1 MAVTNQQIIDY
12 LLANPNLSDAQI
24 VSTMEQFKISPAQ
37 MATAVGLDEGVVA
50 SRVAATVPPGNS
62 ITLGDTVIVPQYQ
75 TTGSGMD
82 QQVGALESFATSKS
96 NGDPN
101 YKAPVGTPMQIYSAD
116 GEFVN
121 TVKTKKDQSFFGG
134 LVDALKDPV
143 VQAAVLGVAGGAGVF
158 DSLLSNVGSTALA
171 TENLTL
177 SELGLG
183 ASDLGAVTNVA
194 DIVAG
199 TEGSGLLTG
208 GSSVAGMG
216 AGTGLSTANTGLGLS
231 TSGGLGT
238 LGTGAGLT
246 AGELGVGNTLLGG
259 STLGSTLGG
268 LSTGV
273 GTGLGTT
280 LAGVGT
286 GVGSNLLTNVGTNL
300 LGNAI
305 TGGLG
310 LAGGVL
316 QSQQSREAA
325 QTAAQNVNTATQ
337 AGVEASQFRPVGM
350 TTRFGTS
357 NYTYDPVT
365 GRMISAGYQLSPEAK
380 AAQDR
385 LVKLSDKG
393 LYQAEAAQEQFAPLQ
408 TAAQN
413 LYSLGSRYI
422 AKSPEEAAQ
431 DYINKQMQLLQPSR
445 ELDLA
450 NLQNRLF
457 QQGRTGVSV
466 AQGGSLGATTPE
478 LQALYNAR
486 AMQDLQL
493 SSQAQQAGQANT
505 LFGSNL
511 YDLGTAKLSNY
522 YGGQQAAYAPYTT
535 ALGQVQ
541 NLETAAQQPLQMGA
555 NLAQQASLA
564 GARAGQL
571 GLTGAQIQGNLMTS
585 NAVTNNPYAAFLS
598 GLGSPTSTLGQ
609 GLANYITGY
618 NQNVP
623 PVTAM
628 SAPSTGYGA
637 GNYYGNQDV
646 LGLWGV

>member
-618 NQNVP
+618 NPTADQNAVLNP
-623 PVTAM
+623 YLFN
-628 SAPSTGYGA
+628 TGSVWNG
-637 GNYYGNQDV
+637 
-646 LGLWGV
+646 